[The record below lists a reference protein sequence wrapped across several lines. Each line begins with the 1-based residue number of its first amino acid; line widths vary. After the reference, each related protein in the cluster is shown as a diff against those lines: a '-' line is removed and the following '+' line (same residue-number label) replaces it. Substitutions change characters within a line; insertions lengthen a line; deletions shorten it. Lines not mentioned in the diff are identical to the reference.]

1 MAELRFI
8 SGRAAMGKFLEGLAE
23 DMRGKLSSGGFDASG
38 RLSRS
43 IRSQV
48 NGGPIVSGF
57 IEALDYW
64 RYVGNGR
71 GPGKMPP
78 VPPLIS
84 WPKSNGLAATDA
96 QAQAIGWAVARNIA
110 KEGSLDHQLKGRNQ
124 FDLAIEEAQERIDD
138 LLGEFLAEVDDAVLA
153 QFNNSFRAVA

>member
-1 MAELRFI
+1 MAEVKFI

-48 NGGPIVSGF
+48 SGGPIVSGF

-71 GPGKMPP
+71 RSSQGSSKPSTIGATWVTGAAPARCHPCPP
-78 VPPLIS
+78 
-84 WPKSNGLAATDA
+84 
-96 QAQAIGWAVARNIA
+96 
-110 KEGSLDHQLKGRNQ
+110 
-124 FDLAIEEAQERIDD
+124 
-138 LLGEFLAEVDDAVLA
+138 
-153 QFNNSFRAVA
+153 

>member
-1 MAELRFI
+1 MAR
-8 SGRAAMGKFLEGLAE
+8 FLEGLE
-23 DMRGKLSSGGFDASG
+23 DDMRAKLASGGFDASG

-48 NGGPIVSGF
+48 SGGPIASGF
-57 IEALDYW
+57 IEALGYW

-78 VPPLIS
+78 VSPLIA
-84 WPKSNGLAATDA
+84 WAKSKGLAATDA

-124 FDLAIEEAQERIDD
+124 FELAIEEGQDRVDD
-138 LLGEFLAEVDDAVLA
+138 LLGEFLKAADDAVIS